1 MARSD
6 EAQAFF
12 DAVYAAIQEIPHGRV
27 TTYGHI
33 AALIGTRE
41 SSTPQIPRVYCRNLG
56 IFVLL
61 LATYQHPRESKRSV
75 PAKWVFV

>member
-12 DAVYAAIQEIPHGRV
+12 DAVYAAIQEIPYGRV

-41 SSTPQIPRVYCRNLG
+41 SESDFSVHRVRPG
-56 IFVLL
+56 IIIDR
-61 LATYQHPRESKRSV
+61 YYSGGPSE
-75 PAKWVFV
+75 